1 MAQNEVF
8 TNTSKAKPTQMFQ
21 CLVYI
26 SLTISVF
33 LIRQKLDKH
42 TDSPRSRYQNLGWFH
57 FLNIKIFEGVAVLR
71 ALFCP
76 ERTWGSGARMLNTL

>member
-1 MAQNEVF
+1 M
-8 TNTSKAKPTQMFQ
+8 
-21 CLVYI
+21 YI

-42 TDSPRSRYQNLGWFH
+42 TDSPGSRYQSLGWFH
-57 FLNIKIFEGVAVLR
+57 FWNLKIFEGVGVLR

-76 ERTWGSGARMLNTL
+76 ERTWGSGARMPNSL